1 MKVQWPYDLRKG
13 ERYSFENG
21 VHTLKVYSNDKPHS
35 KESHTRPRTEVRIA
49 GYDYSSG
56 VWQFE
61 GQGFVPG
68 GTSGVC
74 IMQVFGASGHATT
87 LMLRVYGLFSWLLL
101 LAEGRV
107 DSGSTNADPTR
118 GFVALPLTASHMKVQ
133 WPYDLRKEERYSF
146 ANGVHT
152 LKVYSNDKPFK
163 QHSPTKPRTEVH
175 ITGYDYSS
183 GVWQFEGH
191 GFVPSGTSGVCIMQ
205 VFGASE
211 HASTLM
217 VRVYGGNL
225 AIYRSKVLPDIYDRW
240 FRLNVIHN
248 VDDGEVKVYVDRSL
262 VYKGPDHGGK
272 SHYFKFGVYA
282 QNDDS
287 RLMESRWKGIK
298 ILRKK
303 S

>member
-1 MKVQWPYDLRKG
+1 MASTTFAAVTLVLFFSWLLLLAEGGGNAGDPTRGFVALPLTASHMKVQWPYDLRKG

-49 GYDYSSG
+49 
-56 VWQFE
+56 
-61 GQGFVPG
+61 
-68 GTSGVC
+68 
-74 IMQVFGASGHATT
+74 
-87 LMLRVYGLFSWLLL
+87 
-101 LAEGRV
+101 
-107 DSGSTNADPTR
+107 
-118 GFVALPLTASHMKVQ
+118 
-133 WPYDLRKEERYSF
+133 
-146 ANGVHT
+146 
-152 LKVYSNDKPFK
+152 
-163 QHSPTKPRTEVH
+163 
-175 ITGYDYSS
+175 GYDYSS

>member
-1 MKVQWPYDLRKG
+1 
-13 ERYSFENG
+13 
-21 VHTLKVYSNDKPHS
+21 
-35 KESHTRPRTEVRIA
+35 
-49 GYDYSSG
+49 
-56 VWQFE
+56 
-61 GQGFVPG
+61 
-68 GTSGVC
+68 
-74 IMQVFGASGHATT
+74 
-87 LMLRVYGLFSWLLL
+87 
-101 LAEGRV
+101 
-107 DSGSTNADPTR
+107 
-118 GFVALPLTASHMKVQ
+118 
-133 WPYDLRKEERYSF
+133 
-146 ANGVHT
+146 
-152 LKVYSNDKPFK
+152 
-163 QHSPTKPRTEVH
+163 
-175 ITGYDYSS
+175 
-183 GVWQFEGH
+183 
-191 GFVPSGTSGVCIMQ
+191 MQ

>member
-1 MKVQWPYDLRKG
+1 MVKSTAAAVYSSSFQAMISAILLLFFSWLLLLAEGGGNAGDPTRGFVALPLTASHMKVQWPYDLQKG

-87 LMLRVYGLFSWLLL
+87 LMLRVYG
-101 LAEGRV
+101 
-107 DSGSTNADPTR
+107 D
-118 GFVALPLTASHMKVQ
+118 
-133 WPYDLRKEERYSF
+133 
-146 ANGVHT
+146 
-152 LKVYSNDKPFK
+152 
-163 QHSPTKPRTEVH
+163 
-175 ITGYDYSS
+175 
-183 GVWQFEGH
+183 
-191 GFVPSGTSGVCIMQ
+191 
-205 VFGASE
+205 
-211 HASTLM
+211 
-217 VRVYGGNL
+217 NL
-225 AIYRSKVLPDIYDRW
+225 AVYRSKILPNIHNKW

-248 VDDGEVKVYVDRSL
+248 VDAGKVMVYIDRSL

-282 QNDDS
+282 QDDDS
-287 RLMESRWKGIK
+287 HLMESRWKGIK
-298 ILRKK
+298 IFKK
-303 S
+303 K